1 MHVEGSDFLYH
12 APISA
17 PGDESLFMNTLLMH
31 CRAGF
36 EGEVCSEIAEHA
48 ARLGVAGY
56 AKAKPH
62 TACAEFI
69 CHEPAGPARLMSE
82 LRFSDLIFPRQW
94 ARGEFVQLPESD
106 RISVL
111 LDHLAA
117 YPVCGS
123 LWLEVLDTNDGKEL
137 SNFCKKFEA
146 PLRKALLGAGRLVED
161 ANLPRLLLTFKS
173 GREVFAGVADA
184 GNFAMWPMGIPRLK
198 FPREAPSR
206 STLKLEE
213 AWHHFIPR
221 EQWDERLHGDMTGV
235 DLGAAPGGWTYQLV
249 RRGMLVTAIDN
260 GPMAQSLMDT
270 GLVTHLMA
278 DGFTYKPKQTVD
290 WMVCDIVEKPARNA
304 ALLETWLGENLCREA
319 VVNLKLPMK
328 QRYAEV
334 RKLLERIEDGF
345 KARGVKVQIGCKQLY
360 HDREEVT
367 CHLRRLDSAK
377 R

>member
-1 MHVEGSDFLYH
+1 
-12 APISA
+12 
-17 PGDESLFMNTLLMH
+17 MNTVFMH
-31 CRAGF
+31 CRPGF

-48 ARLGVAGY
+48 ARLNVSGY
-56 AKAKPH
+56 AKAKPG
-62 TACAEFI
+62 TACAEFV
-69 CHEPAGPARLMSE
+69 CTEAGGAERLMNS
-82 LRFSDLIFPRQW
+82 LRFAELIFPRQW
-94 ARGEFVQLPESD
+94 ARGGFVDLPETD
-106 RISVL
+106 RISVIL
-111 LDHLAA
+111 EHMADF
-117 YPVCGS
+117 PVCGS

-146 PLRKALLGAGRLVED
+146 PLRKALEKAGRLVED
-161 ANLPRLLLTFKS
+161 ASKPRLLLTFKS
-173 GREVFAGVADA
+173 GREVFLGMAEADNQA
-184 GNFAMWPMGIPRLK
+184 PWPMGIPRLK

-213 AWHHFIPR
+213 AWHFFIPR
-221 EQWDERLHGDMTGV
+221 EQWDARLSDEMTGV

-260 GPMAQSLMDT
+260 GPMAESLMDT
-270 GLVTHLMA
+270 GLVTPLMV
-278 DGFTYKPKQTVD
+278 DGFTWKPKQPVD

-304 ALLETWLGENLCREA
+304 ALLETWIGEGHCREA

-334 RKLLERIEDGF
+334 RRLLDRIADGF
-345 KARGVKVQIGCKQLY
+345 KERGIQVEIGCKQLY

-367 CHLRRLDSAK
+367 CHLRRLDVKKPKS